1 MWKMIPA
8 VINLTTF
15 EIEFISYKTLNETE
29 SKLTCS
35 FTEIKHLFIVN
46 LEKSNKILIIFTVNI
61 QVSLQLLIYS
71 LTSTMTTALIRLLVG
86 VVTQQFRHFS
96 ILIVLLH
103 SV

>member
-1 MWKMIPA
+1 MIPA

-46 LEKSNKILIIFTVNI
+46 LEKSNTILIIFTVNI
-61 QVSLQLLIYS
+61 QVSLQLLS
-71 LTSTMTTALIRLLVG
+71 FLLFINFNTG
-86 VVTQQFRHFS
+86 
-96 ILIVLLH
+96 H
-103 SV
+103 SFD